1 MKNNPDNFEVVDRK
15 SFIEFL
21 YLLRENLINNPE
33 NWENKTLPEFL
44 EALASYTEDIQ
55 GYYDNMK
62 QNKNSDIAEWSIFA
76 DILKGAKIYE

>member
-62 QNKNSDIAEWSIFA
+62 LNKNSDIAEWSIFA